1 MRRGL
6 KLVGRGLVYGWMPA
20 AVILLWWF
28 GPSAKALYFPRLKAV
43 LDAFNTEWLGDNGKQ
58 LHTDLLPSLQHV
70 VIGYAIAVV
79 AGVVIAMILANV
91 DVLYDASL
99 PLITFFRGLPSPALI
114 PALLLIFGLGGSF
127 KIAIIAFG
135 SMWPVLLNSY
145 DGFRSMD
152 AVQRDTM
159 NSYGFTR
166 GQRIFRIVLPAASPQ
181 IVAGARTALQV
192 AILLMV
198 ASEFLASTQ
207 GIGYALNLA
216 QVNFDTP
223 GLWAGMLLLGVLGI
237 VLNGLFLLAE
247 RGIMGWYIGMRA
259 REVNR

>member
-1 MRRGL
+1 MHVGG
-6 KLVGRGLVYGWMPA
+6 KLLWRLFLYLWMPA
-20 AVILLWWF
+20 GLIALWWF
-28 GPSAKALYFPRLKAV
+28 GPSANALYFPRLKTV
-43 LDAFNTEWLGDNGKQ
+43 LDAFNREWLGDGGHQ

-70 VIGYAIAVV
+70 VLGYAIAVV
-79 AGVVIAMILANV
+79 LGIIIAMILANV
-91 DVLYDASL
+91 QVLYDASL
-99 PLITFFRGLPSPALI
+99 PMITFFRGLPSPALI

-145 DGFRSMD
+145 DGFRSVNP
-152 AVQRDTM
+152 VQLDTVR
-159 NSYGFTR
+159 SYGLTPS
-166 GQRIFRIVLPAASPQ
+166 QRIFRVLLPAASPQ

-223 GLWAGMLLLGVLGI
+223 GLWSGMLLLGVLGV
-237 VLNGLFLLAE
+237 VLNGLFILAE

-259 REVNR
+259 REVSA